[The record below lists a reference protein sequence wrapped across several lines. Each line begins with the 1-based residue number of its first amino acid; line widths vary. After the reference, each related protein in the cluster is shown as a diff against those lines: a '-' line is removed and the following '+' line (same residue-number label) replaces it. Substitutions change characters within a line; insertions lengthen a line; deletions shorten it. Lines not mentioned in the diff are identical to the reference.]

1 MAAKSGQIRIIAGRD
16 RGRKLTVP
24 DGADVRPT
32 PDRARESLF
41 GILAHLAR
49 GDGHGLGGA
58 RVLDAFAGTGALGL
72 EALSRGAERALF
84 LEPDK
89 AIRRNLADNLRALNA
104 ADQAAILPRDAT
116 HPGPL
121 PAQGPFDL
129 VFADAPYGS
138 GLGTMALEALGTDN
152 WLMADALAVLEVE
165 AREAMEPPEGFTQI
179 DDRTY
184 GRTRLVIFRWS
195 ADRGVA

>member
-1 MAAKSGQIRIIAGRD
+1 MAAKSGQIRIIAGRN
-16 RGRKLTVP
+16 RGRKLTVL
-24 DGADVRPT
+24 DGAHVRPT
-32 PDRARESLF
+32 PDRAREALF
-41 GILAHLAR
+41 GILGHLAR
-49 GDGHGLGGA
+49 GDGSGLARA

-89 AIRRNLADNLRALNA
+89 ATRHNLADNLRALNA
-104 ADQAAILPRDAT
+104 GDQAAILPRDAT
-116 HPGPL
+116 HPGPA

-138 GLGTMALEALGTDN
+138 GMGTMALAALATEN
-152 WLMADALAVLEVE
+152 WLMPDALAVVEVE
-165 AREAMEPPEGFTQI
+165 AKEAMEGPEGFKQI

-184 GRTRLVIFRWS
+184 GRTRLVIFRF
-195 ADRGVA
+195 GN

>member
-1 MAAKSGQIRIIAGRD
+1 MAAKPGQIRIIAGRD
-16 RGRKLTVP
+16 RGRKMSVP

-41 GILAHLAR
+41 GILGYLAR
-49 GDGHGLGGA
+49 GEGHSLDGA

-72 EALSRGAERALF
+72 EALSRGAEWALF

-89 AIRRNLADNLRALNA
+89 ATRHNLADNLRALKTG
-104 ADQAAILPRDAT
+104 DQAAILPRDAT
-116 HPGPL
+116 HPGPM

-138 GLGTMALEALGTDN
+138 GLGTMALEALATEN
-152 WLMADALAVLEVE
+152 WLMADALAVVEVE
-165 AREAMEPPEGFTQI
+165 AKEAMEPPTGFRQI

-184 GRTRLVIFRWS
+184 GRTRLIIFRL
-195 ADRGVA
+195 GI

>member
-1 MAAKSGQIRIIAGRD
+1 MAAKSGQIRIIAGRN

-41 GILAHLAR
+41 GILGHLAR
-49 GDGHGLGGA
+49 GDGTGLVGA

-89 AIRRNLADNLRALNA
+89 ATRRNLADNLRALNA
-104 ADQAAILPRDAT
+104 GDQAAILPRDAT
-116 HPGPL
+116 HPGPV

-138 GLGTMALEALGTDN
+138 GLGTMALEALATDG
-152 WLMADALAVLEVE
+152 WLTADALAVLEVE
-165 AREAMEPPEGFTQI
+165 AKEAMAAPEGFTEV

-184 GRTRLVIFRWS
+184 GRTRLVIFRWAS
-195 ADRGVA
+195 